1 MKSVNKHHNTMLGTM
16 RVLSPVLALAML
28 FTLFGCAGDSPAPS
42 ASPVPSESIPTFS
55 PEPDET
61 EPQLTAEPTVME
73 PTASPNL
80 TEAPTEAPIETKSV
94 KRSRRVEFETAAKAI
109 LDGRMSVGDLDM
121 SIPDFCDFGECYFGR
136 LVGRSGYYP

>member
-1 MKSVNKHHNTMLGTM
+1 MKIVNKHHNTMLGTM

-61 EPQLTAEPTVME
+61 EHQLTAERSEERRVGKE
-73 PTASPNL
+73 C
-80 TEAPTEAPIETKSV
+80 
-94 KRSRRVEFETAAKAI
+94 RSRWS
-109 LDGRMSVGDLDM
+109 L
-121 SIPDFCDFGECYFGR
+121 YH
-136 LVGRSGYYP
+136 